1 MSNQVAAGPRL
12 KRADQ
17 IASFVFQGP
26 RVTLRPPLRDDAER
40 IADSMN
46 DFGVVSNLSRAP
58 FPYELRHAQE
68 WMSALESAGVERST
82 YPFAIVTDEG
92 LIGVVGISSRDG
104 GVELGYWLRR
114 SAWGQG
120 YATEAARLA
129 LGFAF
134 GELGLAQVEAG
145 HFADNPASG
154 RVLQKLGFVYTGD
167 VPRFSQARGGDATC
181 RMMIL
186 PRARFAEGRTTEGAS
201 HGG

>member
-1 MSNQVAAGPRL
+1 MSTIIAGQRL
-12 KRADQ
+12 KRTDE
-17 IASFVFQGP
+17 IASFVLQGK
-26 RVTLRPPLRDDAER
+26 RVTLRPPMRDDAAR
-40 IADSMN
+40 IADGLG
-46 DFGVVSNLSRAP
+46 DYGVASNLSRVP
-58 FPYELRHAQE
+58 WPYELRHAHE
-68 WMSALESAGVERST
+68 WLDMVTAEKDVRT
-82 YPFAIVTDEG
+82 DHPFAIVTGEG
-92 LIGVVGISSRDG
+92 LIGVVGITLRDD

-134 GELGLAQVEAG
+134 GELDLSAVYAC

-154 RVLQKLGFVYTGD
+154 RVLQKLGFAYAQD
-167 VPRFSQARGGDATC
+167 EPRFSLARDCDVVC

-186 PRARFAEGRTTEGAS
+186 PRANFAEGRTMEGAS